1 MTYRRRRTRASDSE
15 DFLLVVLAAAFVFWF
30 NEQRLWFAIFC
41 VSGPITWWLLVQDT
55 ECGVWLDNKR
65 RGCANKARGRL
76 GACHIPLHRR
86 RKYDEIR
93 VALGL
98 RPKGEARPAGRP
110 PRSVRWPIPAA
121 SESTTMPG
129 GEGNAPTGGRVAVAA
144 ALVSIPASVATVVT
158 TIVQM
163 VGRS

>member
-1 MTYRRRRTRASDSE
+1 MTYKRRRTRASDSE
-15 DFLLVVLAAAFVFWF
+15 DFLLVVLTAACVFWL

-41 VSGPITWWLLVQDT
+41 ISGPITWWLLVQDT

-65 RGCANKARGRL
+65 RGCANKTRGRL
-76 GACHIPLHRR
+76 GACHIALHRR
-86 RKYDEIR
+86 RKHDEMR

-98 RPKGEARPAGRP
+98 RPKGEARPAVRP
-110 PRSVRWPIPAA
+110 PRNVRWPSPAA
-121 SESTTMPG
+121 SESTTMP
-129 GEGNAPTGGRVAVAA
+129 ERQSAAPTGDRVAVAA

-158 TIVQM
+158 TIVQI

>member
-1 MTYRRRRTRASDSE
+1 MHFLVQRTASVVRH
-15 DFLLVVLAAAFVFWF
+15 LL
-30 NEQRLWFAIFC
+30 RI
-41 VSGPITWWLLVQDT
+41 GPITWWLLVQDT

-98 RPKGEARPAGRP
+98 RPKGDARPAVRP
-110 PRSVRWPIPAA
+110 PRSVRWPSPAS
-121 SESTTMPG
+121 SESTTMPAG
-129 GEGNAPTGGRVAVAA
+129 QGSAPTGDRVAVAA
-144 ALVSIPASVATVVT
+144 ALVSIPASVATIVT
-158 TIVQM
+158 TIVQI